1 MNSMRE
7 VYVNSLITVYKQEI
21 NLLRCKRDSAKS
33 KSEQASLDSEIIERN
48 EALLSLLRGISLPRF
63 S

>member
-21 NLLRCKRDSAKS
+21 NSLRRKRDSAKS
-33 KSEQASLDSEIIERN
+33 ESERVSLDSEINKRN
-48 EALLSLLRGISLPRF
+48 EALLSLLRGISSPRF